1 MKDVIKNSRNLR
13 FQTFAAVEII
23 GVKGDGRM
31 AIEKI
36 PLKNRTERIM
46 ADKNTVTGEVFC
58 LKKHVFKVEGGTYTC
73 RTCNKSYRRV

>member
-1 MKDVIKNSRNLR
+1 
-13 FQTFAAVEII
+13 
-23 GVKGDGRM
+23 M